1 MLQKLHKKAKINYL
15 IRHEIKISK
24 SSIATLARKF
34 NISWAAVKK
43 WQTRENVEDK
53 SSRPDKTRTS
63 LLKEE
68 NFILF
73 EKKEYKKSIYDIC
86 LTLEKCSETFAF

>member
-1 MLQKLHKKAKINYL
+1 M
-15 IRHEIKISK
+15 
-24 SSIATLARKF
+24 ATK
-34 NISWAAVKK
+34 
-43 WQTRENVEDK
+43 ENVEDK
-53 SSRPDKTRTS
+53 SSQPDKTRTS

-68 NFILF
+68 DLILF